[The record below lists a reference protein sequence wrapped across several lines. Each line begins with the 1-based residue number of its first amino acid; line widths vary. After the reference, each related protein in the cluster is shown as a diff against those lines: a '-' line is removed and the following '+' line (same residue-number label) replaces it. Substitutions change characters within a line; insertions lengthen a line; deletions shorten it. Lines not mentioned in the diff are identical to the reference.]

1 MSQFV
6 HLHLHTQ
13 YSLLDGA
20 NKLKEVVAHAAQLG
34 QPAIAMTDHG
44 NMHGAVE
51 FYYEAKK
58 AGIKPIIGCE
68 LYVTPGSRHERKMR
82 AQGGAGTCHLTVLAA
97 NKAGYHNLCKL
108 SSLAYKEGFY
118 FKPRVDHELLER
130 YSEGLIV
137 LSGCLAGEVAQAT
150 MVDDYKG
157 AKELVEFYAKT
168 FKDRYYLELQP
179 HPIDDQRKHNAAI
192 MDLAQSMGVPLVGTT
207 DCHYLNKDDH
217 FAQEVLMCI
226 STGKTIL
233 DPDRLRHEGFTLHLK
248 TEQEMVKEF
257 EHNDRCA
264 EAVRNS
270 ALIASQCDLS
280 LESKTYYMPKYECA
294 DERPLIDIM
303 AEMAREGLTSRE
315 DALSALPGWG
325 PAMKQQYLDRVEE
338 EISLI
343 GKMGFAGYFLVVA
356 DFIVWAKDHGI
367 PVGPG
372 RGSVAGSLVAYAM
385 RITEVDPIS
394 NKLFFERFLNPER
407 ISMPDIDVDFC
418 IHGREHV
425 IKYVIEKYG
434 KEKVSQI
441 ATFGTLKAKA
451 AIKDVGRALGM
462 SYAETDRIAQLVPA
476 PRQGFDYPIAEA
488 LKMEP
493 KLAEYAAGEGRELIE
508 LAQKLEGLTRHSST
522 HAAGVVIGDRPLDE
536 LLPMMVDKD
545 GNDVTQYSMTYVEK
559 VGLVKFDFLGLKT
572 LTVLHTACQIIKESR
587 GVDID
592 LNALPLNDPKTYTL
606 LCGGNTTGVFQLESS
621 GITEMVVRLKPS
633 GFDDIVA
640 ILALYRPGP
649 LDAGMVDHYIE
660 RKHGR
665 EPISYLHPLMKD
677 ILMDTYGVI
686 LYQEQIMQLARALS
700 GYSLGEADLL
710 RKAMGKKNPE
720 EMAKQKTRFVSGAV
734 EKGIPQKLADEIF
747 QQMETFARYGF
758 NRSHTA
764 AYALVSFQTAYLKA
778 HYGVE
783 FMAALM
789 THDMEDTDK
798 TFKNFNECRK
808 QGIAV
813 LPPNLNESLASFTV
827 RSGKILFGLEAVK
840 GTGQKAVEAIL
851 RAREDG
857 PFKDLED
864 LISRVD
870 LNSVNKRV
878 FENMIKSGGFDFSKV
893 SRREMSDRLE
903 DLLKVYASR
912 KDVDPNQMNLFG
924 AVAPKPV
931 VARRAVTVPEWPV
944 NQKLSFERE
953 ALGFYI
959 SGHPL
964 EKFKWDLKRLGALST
979 ADVKVKKAKEVR
991 VGGVITAL
999 KLKNTKKGDRY
1010 ASFALEDWLGTIDS
1024 LVWPDTY
1031 KKIQHLIVPDEPV
1044 MVSGRADVT
1053 EERCVLVI
1061 DKMESLIQLRDRSAT
1076 QGFLMLTA
1084 NDDIEQR
1091 MPAVQTIFRKYTGS
1105 CPVKVRLQLDDGEVS
1120 IVLRDSGNSPV
1131 CVGPSEALCEEVEQL
1146 FGRPVLTFT

>member
-1 MSQFV
+1 MSRFC

-20 NKLKEVVAHAAQLG
+20 NKIPDVLVRAAQLG

-51 FYYEAKK
+51 FCLEAKA
-58 AGIKPIIGCE
+58 AGIKPIVGCE
-68 LYVTPGSRHERKMR
+68 LYVTPGSRFERKM
-82 AQGGAGTCHLTVLAA
+82 ASKGGAGTCHLTVLAA

-118 FKPRVDHELLER
+118 QKPRVDHEILER

-137 LSGCLAGEVAQAT
+137 LSGCLAGELSQAT
-150 MVDDYKG
+150 ELDDLKG
-157 AKELVEFYAKT
+157 AKEIVEFYARV

-179 HPIDDQRKHNAAI
+179 HPIKEQQKHNAAVI
-192 MDLAQSMGVPLVGTT
+192 DLANSMGLPLVATT
-207 DCHYLNKDDH
+207 DCHYLEYEDH
-217 FAQEVLMCI
+217 FAQEVLMCV
-226 STGKTIL
+226 STGKTVM

-248 TEQEMVKEF
+248 TEEEMLKEF
-257 EHNDRCA
+257 SSYKEGA
-264 EAVRNS
+264 EAVRN
-270 ALIASQCDLS
+270 AGIIADQCDLS
-280 LESKTYYMPKYECA
+280 LESKTYFMPKFTTD

-303 AEMAREGLTSRE
+303 GALAREGLERRLE
-315 DALSALPGWG
+315 VLSTASEWEAAQTQRYWERLE
-325 PAMKQQYLDRVEE
+325 L

-356 DFIVWAKDHGI
+356 DFIVWAKDNGI

-385 RITEVDPIS
+385 RITEVDPIA

-418 IHGREHV
+418 INGRARV
-425 IKYVIEKYG
+425 IKYVVEKYG
-434 KEKVSQI
+434 KENVAQI

-476 PRQGFDYPIAEA
+476 PRQGFDYPIKEA
-488 LKMEP
+488 LTMEP
-493 KLAEYAAGEGRELIE
+493 KLAEYAASEGKELIE
-508 LAQKLEGLTRHSST
+508 LAMKLEGLTRHAST

-536 LLPMMVDKD
+536 ILPMMVDKD

-572 LTVLHTACQIIKESR
+572 LTVLHTALDIIRESR
-587 GVDID
+587 GVELD
-592 LNALPLNDPKTYTL
+592 LNKLPLGDPKTYTL

-633 GFDDIVA
+633 CFDDIVA

-665 EPISYLHPLMKD
+665 EPIVYLHPLMKD
-677 ILMDTYGVI
+677 ILADTYGVI
-686 LYQEQIMQLARALS
+686 LYQEQIMQLAQALS

-720 EMAKQKTRFVSGAV
+720 EMAKQATRFVSGCV
-734 EKGIPQKLADEIF
+734 ERAIDKKLAEEIF

-789 THDMEDTDK
+789 THDMEDSDK
-798 TFKNFNECRK
+798 TFKNFNECRRG
-808 QGIAV
+808 GIKV
-813 LPPNLNESLASFTV
+813 LPPNLNESLSSFAV
-827 RSGKILFGLEAVK
+827 RDGNILFGLAAVK
-840 GTGQKAVEAIL
+840 GTGEKAVEAIV
-851 RAREDG
+851 RARKDG
-857 PFKDLED
+857 AFANLED
-864 LISRVD
+864 LLGRID
-870 LNSVNKRV
+870 LSQVNKRV
-878 FENMIKSGGFDFSKV
+878 IENLIRSGALDYTGV
-893 SRREMSDRLE
+893 SRRDMCERLE
-903 DLLKVYASR
+903 DLLKVFASQ
-912 KDVDPNQMNLFG
+912 KNVDPNQMSLFG
-924 AVAPKPV
+924 AIDTKPTLPRRGAP
-931 VARRAVTVPEWPV
+931 RPEWPV
-944 NQKLSFERE
+944 NQKLAYERE

-964 EKFKWDLKRLGALST
+964 EKFRWDLKRLGAVTT
-979 ADVKVKKAKEVR
+979 ADVKSRAIKEVR
-991 VGGVITAL
+991 IGGVITAL

-1031 KKIQHLIVPDEPV
+1031 RQVQNLIAADEPV
-1044 MVSGRADVT
+1044 LITGRAEVT
-1053 EERCVLVI
+1053 PERCSLVV
-1061 DKMESLIQLRDRSAT
+1061 DTMESLIKLRDRNAT
-1076 QGFLMLTA
+1076 QGFLLLNAKDNFEAKLPT
-1084 NDDIEQR
+1084 
-1091 MPAVQTIFRKYTGS
+1091 VQMIFERHSGT
-1105 CPVKVRLQLDDGEVS
+1105 CPVKVRLKLESGEVS
-1120 IVLRDSGNSPV
+1120 IVLRDGSNTPV
-1131 CVGPSEALCEEVEQL
+1131 CVLPSEALCEEVEQI
-1146 FGRPVLTFT
+1146 FGRPVLTFM

>member
-1 MSQFV
+1 M
-6 HLHLHTQ
+6 
-13 YSLLDGA
+13 
-20 NKLKEVVAHAAQLG
+20 
-34 QPAIAMTDHG
+34 I
-44 NMHGAVE
+44 
-51 FYYEAKK
+51 
-58 AGIKPIIGCE
+58 
-68 LYVTPGSRHERKMR
+68 
-82 AQGGAGTCHLTVLAA
+82 
-97 NKAGYHNLCKL
+97 
-108 SSLAYKEGFY
+108 
-118 FKPRVDHELLER
+118 
-130 YSEGLIV
+130 
-137 LSGCLAGEVAQAT
+137 
-150 MVDDYKG
+150 DDYKG

-179 HPIDDQRKHNAAI
+179 HPIDDQRKHNSAI
-192 MDLAQSMGVPLVGTT
+192 MDLAQSVGVPLVATT

-226 STGKTIL
+226 STGKTVL

-248 TEQEMVKEF
+248 TEQEMIKEF
-257 EHNDRCA
+257 ENNDRCT
-264 EAVRNS
+264 EAIRNS

-303 AEMAREGLTSRE
+303 AEMARDGLQSRE
-315 DALSALPGWG
+315 DALAALPGWG
-325 PAMKQQYLDRVEE
+325 PAMKQQYIDRLEE

-372 RGSVAGSLVAYAM
+372 RGSVAGSLVAYTM

-476 PRQGFDYPIAEA
+476 PRQGFDYPISEA

-508 LAQKLEGLTRHSST
+508 LAQKLEGLTRHTST

-633 GFDDIVA
+633 CFDDIVA

-720 EMAKQKTRFVSGAV
+720 EMAKQKTRFVSGSV
-734 EKGIPQKLADEIF
+734 EKGIAQKLADEIF

-813 LPPNLNESLASFTV
+813 LPPNMNESSASFTV
-827 RSGKILFGLEAVK
+827 RQGKILFGLEAVK
-840 GTGQKAVEAIL
+840 GTGQKAVEAIT

-893 SRREMSDRLE
+893 SRREMSERLE
-903 DLLKVYASR
+903 ELLKVYGSR

-924 AVAPKPV
+924 TATPKPI
-931 VARRAVTVPEWPV
+931 VARRAVTIPEWPV

-1031 KKIQHLIVPDEPV
+1031 RKIQHLIVPDEPV

-1120 IVLRDSGNSPV
+1120 IVLRDSANSPV

-1146 FGRPVLTFT
+1146 FGRPVLTFM

>member
-1 MSQFV
+1 
-6 HLHLHTQ
+6 
-13 YSLLDGA
+13 
-20 NKLKEVVAHAAQLG
+20 
-34 QPAIAMTDHG
+34 
-44 NMHGAVE
+44 MHGAVE
-51 FYYEAKK
+51 FYSEAKK
-58 AGIKPIIGCE
+58 GGIKPIIGCE

-97 NKAGYHNLCKL
+97 NKVGYHNLCKL

-157 AKELVEFYAKT
+157 AKELVEFYART

-179 HPIDDQRKHNAAI
+179 HPIDDQRKHNSAI
-192 MDLAQSMGVPLVGTT
+192 MDLAQSIGVPLVATT

-226 STGKTIL
+226 STGKTVL

-248 TEQEMVKEF
+248 TEREMIEEF
-257 EHNDRCA
+257 GNNDRCT
-264 EAVRNS
+264 EAIRNS
-270 ALIASQCDLS
+270 ALVASQCDLS

-315 DALSALPGWG
+315 DSLSVLAGWG
-325 PAMKQQYLDRVEE
+325 TAMKQQYLDRLEE

-476 PRQGFDYPIAEA
+476 PRQGFDYPISEA

-508 LAQKLEGLTRHSST
+508 LAQKLEGLTRHTST

-592 LNALPLNDPKTYTL
+592 LNGLPLNDPRTYTL

-633 GFDDIVA
+633 CFDDIVA
-640 ILALYRPGP
+640 ILALYRHGP

-720 EMAKQKTRFVSGAV
+720 EMAKQKTRFVSGSV

-827 RSGKILFGLEAVK
+827 RQGKILFGLEAVK
-840 GTGQKAVEAIL
+840 GTGQKAVEAIV

-870 LNSVNKRV
+870 LNGVNKRV

-893 SRREMSDRLE
+893 SRREMSERLE
-903 DLLKVYASR
+903 ELLKVYASR

-924 AVAPKPV
+924 ATSPKPV
-931 VARRAVTVPEWPV
+931 VARRAVTIPEWPV

-1031 KKIQHLIVPDEPV
+1031 RKIQHLIVPDEPV

-1084 NDDIEQR
+1084 NDEIEQR

-1120 IVLRDSGNSPV
+1120 IVLRDSANSPI

-1146 FGRPVLTFT
+1146 FGRPVLTFM

>member
-1 MSQFV
+1 VSRFC

-20 NKLKEVVAHAAQLG
+20 NKIPDVLVRAAQLG

-51 FYYEAKK
+51 FCLEAKA
-58 AGIKPIIGCE
+58 AGIKPIVGCE
-68 LYVTPGSRHERKMR
+68 LYVTPGSRFERKM
-82 AQGGAGTCHLTVLAA
+82 ASKGGAGTCHLTVLAA

-118 FKPRVDHELLER
+118 QKPRVDHEILER

-137 LSGCLAGEVAQAT
+137 LSGCLAGELSQAT
-150 MVDDYKG
+150 ELDDLKG
-157 AKELVEFYAKT
+157 AKEIVEFYARV

-179 HPIDDQRKHNAAI
+179 HPIKEQQKHNAAVI
-192 MDLAQSMGVPLVGTT
+192 DLANSMGLPLVATT
-207 DCHYLNKDDH
+207 DCHYLEYEDH
-217 FAQEVLMCI
+217 FAQEVLMCV
-226 STGKTIL
+226 STGKTVM

-248 TEQEMVKEF
+248 TEEEMLKEF
-257 EHNDRCA
+257 SSYKEGA
-264 EAVRNS
+264 EAVRN
-270 ALIASQCDLS
+270 AGIIADQCDLS
-280 LESKTYYMPKYECA
+280 LESKTYFMPKFTTD

-303 AEMAREGLTSRE
+303 GALAREGLERRLE
-315 DALSALPGWG
+315 VLSTASEWEAAQTQRYWERLE
-325 PAMKQQYLDRVEE
+325 L

-356 DFIVWAKDHGI
+356 DFIVWAKDNGI

-385 RITEVDPIS
+385 RITEVDPIA

-418 IHGREHV
+418 INGRARV
-425 IKYVIEKYG
+425 IKYVVEKYG
-434 KEKVSQI
+434 KENVAQI

-476 PRQGFDYPIAEA
+476 PRQGFDYPIKEA
-488 LKMEP
+488 LTMEP
-493 KLAEYAAGEGRELIE
+493 KLAEYAASEGKELIE
-508 LAQKLEGLTRHSST
+508 LAMKLEGLTRHAST

-536 LLPMMVDKD
+536 ILPMMVDKD

-572 LTVLHTACQIIKESR
+572 LTVLHTALDIIRESR
-587 GVDID
+587 GVELD
-592 LNALPLNDPKTYTL
+592 LNKLPLGDPKTYTL

-633 GFDDIVA
+633 CFDDIVA

-665 EPISYLHPLMKD
+665 EPIVYLHPLMKD
-677 ILMDTYGVI
+677 ILADTYGVI
-686 LYQEQIMQLARALS
+686 LYQEQIMQLAQALS

-720 EMAKQKTRFVSGAV
+720 EMAKQATRFVSGCV
-734 EKGIPQKLADEIF
+734 ERAIDKKLAEEIF

-789 THDMEDTDK
+789 THDMEDSDK
-798 TFKNFNECRK
+798 TFKNFNECRRG
-808 QGIAV
+808 GIKV
-813 LPPNLNESLASFTV
+813 LPPNLNESLSSFAV
-827 RSGKILFGLEAVK
+827 RDGNILFGLAAVK
-840 GTGQKAVEAIL
+840 GTGEKAVEAIV
-851 RAREDG
+851 RARKDG
-857 PFKDLED
+857 AFANLED
-864 LISRVD
+864 LLGRID
-870 LNSVNKRV
+870 LSQVNKRV
-878 FENMIKSGGFDFSKV
+878 IENLIRSGALDYTGV
-893 SRREMSDRLE
+893 SRRDMCERLE
-903 DLLKVYASR
+903 DLLKVFASQ
-912 KDVDPNQMNLFG
+912 KNVDPNQMSLFG
-924 AVAPKPV
+924 AIDTKPTLPRRGAP
-931 VARRAVTVPEWPV
+931 RPEWPV
-944 NQKLSFERE
+944 NQKLAYERE

-964 EKFKWDLKRLGALST
+964 EKFRWDLKRLGAVTT
-979 ADVKVKKAKEVR
+979 ADVKSRAIKEVR
-991 VGGVITAL
+991 IGGVITAL

-1031 KKIQHLIVPDEPV
+1031 RQVQNLIAADEPV
-1044 MVSGRADVT
+1044 LITGRAEVT
-1053 EERCVLVI
+1053 PERCSLVV
-1061 DKMESLIQLRDRSAT
+1061 DTMESLIKLRDRNAT
-1076 QGFLMLTA
+1076 QGFLLLNAKDNFEAKLPT
-1084 NDDIEQR
+1084 
-1091 MPAVQTIFRKYTGS
+1091 VQMIFERHSGT
-1105 CPVKVRLQLDDGEVS
+1105 CPVKVRLKLESGEVS
-1120 IVLRDSGNSPV
+1120 IVLRDGSNTPV
-1131 CVGPSEALCEEVEQL
+1131 CVLPSEALCEEVEQI
-1146 FGRPVLTFT
+1146 FGRPVLTFM

>member
-1 MSQFV
+1 
-6 HLHLHTQ
+6 
-13 YSLLDGA
+13 
-20 NKLKEVVAHAAQLG
+20 
-34 QPAIAMTDHG
+34 
-44 NMHGAVE
+44 
-51 FYYEAKK
+51 
-58 AGIKPIIGCE
+58 
-68 LYVTPGSRHERKMR
+68 MR

-97 NKAGYHNLCKL
+97 NKTGYHNLCKL

-179 HPIDDQRKHNAAI
+179 HPINDQRKHNSAI
-192 MDLAQSMGVPLVGTT
+192 MDLAQSIGVPLVATT

-226 STGKTIL
+226 STGKTVL
-233 DPDRLRHEGFTLHLK
+233 DSDRLRHEGFTLHLK
-248 TEQEMVKEF
+248 SEQEMIKEF
-257 EHNDRCA
+257 ENNDRCA

-270 ALIASQCDLS
+270 SLIASQCDLS

-303 AEMAREGLTSRE
+303 AEMARDGLRSRE
-315 DALSALPGWG
+315 DALAALPGWG
-325 PAMKQQYLDRVEE
+325 PAMKQQYIDRLEE

-372 RGSVAGSLVAYAM
+372 RGSVAGSLVAYTM

-418 IHGREHV
+418 IHGRERV

-476 PRQGFDYPIAEA
+476 PRQGFDYPISEA

-633 GFDDIVA
+633 CFDDIVA

-720 EMAKQKTRFVSGAV
+720 EMAKQKTRFVSGSV
-734 EKGIPQKLADEIF
+734 EKGISQKLADEIF

-813 LPPNLNESLASFTV
+813 LPPNLNESSASFTV
-827 RSGKILFGLEAVK
+827 RQGKILFGLEAVK
-840 GTGQKAVEAIL
+840 GTGQKAVEAII

-893 SRREMSDRLE
+893 SRREMSERLE
-903 DLLKVYASR
+903 ELLKVYGSR
-912 KDVDPNQMNLFG
+912 KEVDPNQMNLFG
-924 AVAPKPV
+924 AAAPKPV
-931 VARRAVTVPEWPV
+931 VARRAVTIPEWPV

-979 ADVKVKKAKEVR
+979 ADVKTKKAKEVR

-1120 IVLRDSGNSPV
+1120 IVLRDSANSPV

-1146 FGRPVLTFT
+1146 FGRPVLTFM